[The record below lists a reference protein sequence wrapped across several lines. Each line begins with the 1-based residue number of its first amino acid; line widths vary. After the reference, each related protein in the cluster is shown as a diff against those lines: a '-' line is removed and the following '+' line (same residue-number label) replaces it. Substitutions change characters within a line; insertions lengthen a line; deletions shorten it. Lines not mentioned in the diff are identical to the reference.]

1 MRLKGGAGRGFHK
14 SSFEIRMIKSIS
26 STIVPESER
35 LALVDKL
42 FGIQYVLV
50 LEPAVFR
57 FAETLARKYKGAYWT
72 FHTLG
77 NGGFYMAPRSETV
90 FAVSCE
96 NGFAGKL
103 SADALGTV
111 SCLYAFSNLSFG
123 DGTFAETCAEQYQ
136 WLREYVFQHPEAR
149 AILRAID

>member
-1 MRLKGGAGRGFHK
+1 
-14 SSFEIRMIKSIS
+14 MIKSI
-26 STIVPESER
+26 TKTVVPETQR
-35 LALVDKL
+35 VAVVDKL

-77 NGGFYMAPRSETV
+77 HGGFYMSPRSDTI

-96 NGFAGKL
+96 NGYEGKL
-103 SADALGTV
+103 TADALGIV
-111 SCLYAFSNLSFG
+111 ACLYAYSHLSFG
-123 DGTFAETCAEQYQ
+123 DGTFAETCAEQFQ
-136 WLREYVFQHPEAR
+136 LLREFAMEHPEIKS
-149 AILRAID
+149 ILRAID